1 MALCRLYTPME
12 HGSSEDWQPSGSA
25 VPLLWVGSGMWLAKL
40 GYTGFL
46 LERVLLD
53 DIRRHPAA
61 MTKLF
66 LYFENAA
73 NKYFLNINK
82 CFVFRNEQTIRHCS
96 PRTRH
101 QATTQASCPP
111 PSWPLLLPWVWS
123 ELWRSDCRVM
133 VCERSLSFFTL
144 LFWKVEHFTVDS
156 TMLNPYEASNYF

>member
-82 CFVFRNEQTIRHCS
+82 CFVFRNEQTIS
-96 PRTRH
+96 LGVFVYRTLLPKD
-101 QATTQASCPP
+101 QASGSNSSILPTAQLASP
-111 PSWPLLLPWVWS
+111 PSMGL
-123 ELWRSDCRVM
+123 
-133 VCERSLSFFTL
+133 ERALE
-144 LFWKVEHFTVDS
+144 V
-156 TMLNPYEASNYF
+156 